1 MGFIK
6 EWKGILTGRKDPAQH
21 AAPGHELWEEILA
34 TVPPRFIPLVCGE
47 GCVENDRVSLSNG
60 TICLQQP
67 QGDKAEYVQGAFLPR
82 TPWRKPTDWERKR
95 LWQDSGVTNVDF
107 VGVARIPDE
116 LLAALRKVV
125 SDTDKDTLRQ
135 LEPRRIREFIGP
147 LINYLSDRFAYKS
160 EPINH
165 GIHVHLP
172 GRETVTI
179 DSSNRKFLG
188 LHVDSWDRYP
198 LEVRARS
205 LNRICVNLG
214 TEPRHFLF
222 LNLSLMNMATNMSRL
237 VAQEA
242 QATPDPASE
251 PVGPAFMSRFPGY
264 PIVKVRIAPGEA
276 YIAPTDNVIHDAST
290 VGSREPSITLTL
302 RGWFTVPAV
311 EARSAG

>member
-6 EWKGILTGRKDPAQH
+6 EWKGIFAGRKDPAQH
-21 AAPGHELWEEILA
+21 VAPGYELWKETLA
-34 TVPPRFIPLVCGE
+34 TVPPRFIPLVCCE
-47 GCVENDRVSLSNG
+47 SCVDNDRTSLSNG

-67 QGDKAEYVQGAFLPR
+67 EGHKAEYIQGAFLPR
-82 TPWRKPTDWERKR
+82 PPWRKPTDWERKR
-95 LWQDSGVTNVDF
+95 LWQDTGVTNVDF
-107 VGVARIPDE
+107 VGVAAIPEE
-116 LLAALRKVV
+116 LLAALRKAV
-125 SDTDKDTLRQ
+125 SETDKDALRQ

-147 LINYLSDRFAYKS
+147 LVEYLSDRFAYKS

-188 LHVDSWDRYP
+188 LHLDSWDRYP
-198 LEVRARS
+198 LEVRSRS

-214 TEPRHFLF
+214 AEPRHFLF
-222 LNLSLMNMATNMSRL
+222 LNMSLMNMSRL
-237 VAQEA
+237 LAQEA
-242 QATPDPASE
+242 QGTPNSASE
-251 PVGPAFMSRFPGY
+251 PVGPAFMARFPGY

-290 VGSREPSITLTL
+290 VGSKSPSITLTL

-311 EARSAG
+311 QARSAG